1 MKAACPAAFEGRN
14 MSFGEE
20 LIQSATEALAIV
32 RGEVQPAAVYPPET
46 VREAVERESDEDPTH
61 G

>member
-1 MKAACPAAFEGRN
+1 

-20 LIQSATEALAIV
+20 LIQSATEALAIA
-32 RGEVQPAAVYPPET
+32 RGEAQPAAVYPPET
-46 VREAVERESDEDPTH
+46 VREVIERESGEDPTH

>member
-1 MKAACPAAFEGRN
+1 